1 MATGNSVVEFA
12 SSKNISTQGVIEII
26 TNAQKEVQL
35 KGGETEK
42 TIEEYYKSIE
52 FL

>member
-26 TNAQKEVQL
+26 ANAQKEVQL
-35 KGGETEK
+35 KGGEKEK